1 MSEKSLFR
9 LFRLFLVMLA
19 AAGLWWL
26 QGAGESAHLVS
37 EPLEDKHGAGK
48 FIRSAIASHAKSSHP
63 PERPLPADRAA
74 ANDPREAAVAQGT
87 VMEERLR
94 PDGTAG
100 RWRRE
105 RLVISSIQKRPL
117 HVREVWQEP
126 DGAHGW
132 VLLGR
137 DLYLADQVIVRAS
150 PGVEPADLYARLRK
164 EGMELVSPLGEGLH
178 TVRLPRADL
187 DALPEGLAALAG
199 MDSVLLAEA
208 DGVGFGAAIPNDP
221 SFSSQWGNHNTGQ
234 SGGVPGADVG
244 AALLWDIFS
253 GTPDMVVA
261 VLDSGLNFTH
271 PDLQGLA
278 WANPGEI
285 PGDGLDNDGNGRIDD
300 VPGWDFVNADN
311 DPTDDH
317 AHGSHVTGIIAAN
330 RGNGTGVAGMLN
342 GVKILTCKLLNS
354 SNSGTT
360 SNLIAAT
367 IYARQLGV
375 PVMNLSLQNYPFSTT
390 LNNEFS
396 LCEAAGILLCICAGN
411 QGVDNDVT
419 PNYPSSYTH
428 SNIIAVGNHE
438 RLDVRW
444 SGSNYGAASVD
455 LYAPGRLILSTVLG
469 TNYSNFTGTSM
480 STPYVAAVAAAIKQ
494 LNPAWQAAQIKNSI
508 LASVV
513 TRPAYG
519 GICVTGGRLNAL
531 RAVAHAV
538 KQQPLNDLDKDG
550 AANFLEYTT
559 GTRMDSAAAMPVMT
573 VMAQDG
579 FLRLAMPHASRED
592 AALGMERTVDFSEWF
607 ETNITDFSTSGVR
620 EGGIPLDGSLG
631 LFMRMKA
638 VEQP

>member
-1 MSEKSLFR
+1 MTEKN
-9 LFRLFLVMLA
+9 LFRLFLVVLA
-19 AAGLWWL
+19 AAALWLL
-26 QGAGESAHLVS
+26 QEAGKSAHSVS
-37 EPLEDKHGAGK
+37 GKLGDKQERGK
-48 FIRSAIASHAKSSHP
+48 FTRPATGSHAKSSQAP
-63 PERPLPADRAA
+63 AMPLPPDRAA

-87 VMEERLR
+87 VLAERLQ
-94 PDGTAG
+94 PEGASG
-100 RWRRE
+100 QWLRE
-105 RLVISSIQKRPL
+105 RLVSSKVQSRLL
-117 HVREVWQEP
+117 HVRETWREP
-126 DGAHGW
+126 DGSQGW
-132 VLLGR
+132 LLIGR
-137 DLYLADQVIVRAS
+137 DLYLADQVIVRAV
-150 PGVEPADLYARLRK
+150 PGVGPPELAARLREK
-164 EGMELVSPLGEGLH
+164 SMELVEPLGEGIY

-187 DALPEGLAALAG
+187 DALPEGLAILSQMG
-199 MDSVLLAEA
+199 SWVRLAEA

-244 AALLWDIFS
+244 ASLFWDIFS
-253 GTPDMVVA
+253 GTPDVVIA
-261 VLDSGLNFTH
+261 VLDSGLNYTH

-285 PGDGLDNDGNGRIDD
+285 PGDGVDNDGNGRIDD
-300 VPGWDFVNADN
+300 VVGWDFVNSDN

-330 RGNGTGVAGMLN
+330 RDNGIGVAGMLN
-342 GVKILTCKLLNS
+342 GVKILNCKLLNA

-360 SNLIAAT
+360 SNLIAST
-367 IYARQLGV
+367 IYARQMGV
-375 PVMNLSLQNYPFSTT
+375 SVMNLSLQNYPNNAT
-390 LNNEFS
+390 LGQEFT
-396 LCEAAGILLCICAGN
+396 LCQEAGILLCICAGN

-419 PNYPSSYTH
+419 PNYPSCYPH
-428 SNIIAVGNHE
+428 DNIIAVGNHE

-494 LNPAWQAAQIKNSI
+494 LNPAWQAPQIKNSI

-513 TRPAYG
+513 TRPAYD

-538 KQQPLNDLDKDG
+538 KLQPLNDTDKDG
-550 AANFLEYTT
+550 FANFLEYTA
-559 GTRMDSAAAMPVMT
+559 GTLMDSAASKPLVTTT
-573 VMAQDG
+573 VQGGLFRAS
-579 FLRLAMPHASRED
+579 AAHASRED
-592 AALGMERTVDFSEWF
+592 ATLKLERTVDFSEWLD
-607 ETNITDFSTSGVR
+607 TGITDFGTSGVS

-631 LFMRMKA
+631 RILRFIA